1 MERKLTELLIA
12 CGVTWYPRAL
22 AKTLIE
28 AGVAVDKH
36 SKHCYQCEHF
46 IGGGD
51 WNLCCGIKGDL
62 CYKNTVACED
72 FKEKEKND

>member
-1 MERKLTELLIA
+1 MREKYD
-12 CGVTWYPRAL
+12 VT
-22 AKTLIE
+22 I
-28 AGVAVDKH
+28 
-36 SKHCYQCEHF
+36 

-62 CYKNTVACED
+62 CYKNTVACDD

>member
-1 MERKLTELLIA
+1 MEDKLTELLVA
-12 CGVTWYPRAL
+12 CGITWYPRAL
-22 AKTLIE
+22 AQALIE
-28 AGVAVDKH
+28 AGVTIDPN

-46 IGGGD
+46 IGSGD

-62 CYKNTVACED
+62 CYKNTVACDD